1 VTVRFT
7 EWGGGAH
14 GEFPVLERPGAWFSS
29 DFPWVTLFPHEQ
41 PLSVYLDV
49 ATP

>member
-1 VTVRFT
+1 VTVPFT
-7 EWGGGAH
+7 EWGGGAPA
-14 GEFPVLERPGAWFSS
+14 GTWLERPGASFSS